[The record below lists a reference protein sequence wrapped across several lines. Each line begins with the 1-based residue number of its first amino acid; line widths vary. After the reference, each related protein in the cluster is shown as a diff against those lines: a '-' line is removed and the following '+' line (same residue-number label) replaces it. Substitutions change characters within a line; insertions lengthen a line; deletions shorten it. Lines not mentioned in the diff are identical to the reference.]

1 MREGGV
7 EGLDWVEGVGWGGGE
22 ELEGGVDEELYTWV
36 QVVNGI
42 VGVKELV
49 DYSEGEEGEE
59 EEECHCGVSLISFG
73 QWGRIN
79 AALTANC

>member
-42 VGVKELV
+42 VGVK
-49 DYSEGEEGEE
+49 
-59 EEECHCGVSLISFG
+59 
-73 QWGRIN
+73 
-79 AALTANC
+79 